1 MLVSAAVAGI
11 VDQDERSHRRL
22 DDTSGSFAAGSFCR
36 YGRIVTDEMR
46 EHPDTSK
53 MRGDRPAFHRLS
65 VEARSFRPRVIP
77 TARIRKPRRSCVRTP
92 TAISPSYR
100 GLRPD
105 QLFRDATKGTA
116 SHRISSV
123 RAWPETSGCRVG
135 VLNC

>member
-1 MLVSAAVAGI
+1 MLVPAAVAGI

-92 TAISPSYR
+92 YCNKSFISWASAGSTLSRRYER
-100 GLRPD
+100 DRVSQD
-105 QLFRDATKGTA
+105 LF
-116 SHRISSV
+116 
-123 RAWPETSGCRVG
+123 C
-135 VLNC
+135 